1 MKKIVISAL
10 LAVCTGNCFQ
20 SCTNLDEDVYSYIQ
34 TDDFFKNEQEMVM
47 NIGRIYDY
55 MKQYTHY
62 FNMGGT
68 DYQC

>member
-10 LAVCTGNCFQ
+10 LAVCAGNCFQ

-55 MKQYTHY
+55 P
-62 FNMGGT
+62 
-68 DYQC
+68 

>member
-34 TDDFFKNEQEMVM
+34 TDDFFKNEQEILDGFM
-47 NIGRIYDY
+47 II
-55 MKQYTHY
+55 
-62 FNMGGT
+62 
-68 DYQC
+68 

>member
-55 MKQYTHY
+55 MKQ
-62 FNMGGT
+62 
-68 DYQC
+68 